1 MFRFTATGRYA
12 LAALL
17 AFAACLARA
26 EDTPLTLRD
35 ALSRTLQSN
44 PDLAVLNASF
54 IAQRAREDA
63 AALRPAPELQV
74 QLENLLGSGSSRGLD
89 AAEASFALSQVLE
102 LGGQRQR
109 RMALTRER
117 GNTLAIEREIAQLD
131 VAAEVARRFIH
142 VASDQKQLELTE
154 LATELARKTLDEV
167 ERRVQAARSPV
178 AEGHRSRIALA
189 RAELEQ
195 EHAEHELLTSRRKLA
210 AMWGA
215 SEPDF
220 AGVRADLFRLPAAV
234 DLEALSARLGAS
246 PDFLRFASE
255 ARRLDAEVRLAEA
268 TARASPTVSA
278 GVRHSR
284 DSDDT
289 AFIAGLSLPLFGG
302 RRARPEIA
310 EAAALRDGVAAQRSA
325 ARIKAE
331 TTLYE
336 LVQELGHSI
345 AAAEVLRDQ
354 VLPEMEAA
362 LKATEYAW
370 QRGRYS
376 YLEWTEAQRER
387 IAVQRALIEAAA
399 NAHLF
404 QTEIERLTGAAVSP

>member
-1 MFRFTATGRYA
+1 
-12 LAALL
+12 
-17 AFAACLARA
+17 
-26 EDTPLTLRD
+26 
-35 ALSRTLQSN
+35 
-44 PDLAVLNASF
+44 
-54 IAQRAREDA
+54 
-63 AALRPAPELQV
+63 
-74 QLENLLGSGSSRGLD
+74 
-89 AAEASFALSQVLE
+89 
-102 LGGQRQR
+102 
-109 RMALTRER
+109 
-117 GNTLAIEREIAQLD
+117 
-131 VAAEVARRFIH
+131 
-142 VASDQKQLELTE
+142 
-154 LATELARKTLDEV
+154 
-167 ERRVQAARSPV
+167 
-178 AEGHRSRIALA
+178 
-189 RAELEQ
+189 
-195 EHAEHELLTSRRKLA
+195 
-210 AMWGA
+210 
-215 SEPDF
+215 
-220 AGVRADLFRLPAAV
+220 
-234 DLEALSARLGAS
+234 
-246 PDFLRFASE
+246 
-255 ARRLDAEVRLAEA
+255 
-268 TARASPTVSA
+268 VSA